1 MTYIEKLMSA
11 IKFDEELLK
20 QEEIERLRVGASE
33 GIVRAY
39 CPYMF
44 GLLRISGAK
53 LPEEIAAT
61 GDPDD
66 CSFEGTCEDCW
77 EQEIAQ

>member
-11 IKFDEELLK
+11 IKFDDEMLT

-33 GIVRAY
+33 GIVSAY

-44 GLLRISGAK
+44 GLLRKSGAK
-53 LPEEIAAT
+53 VPEKTAFT
-61 GDPDD
+61 CD
-66 CSFEGTCEDCW
+66 FEGACEDCW
-77 EQEIAQ
+77 AQEIEQ

>member
-1 MTYIEKLMSA
+1 MTYIEKLMLA
-11 IKFDEELLK
+11 VKFDEELLT

-33 GIVRAY
+33 GIVSAY

-44 GLLRISGAK
+44 GLLRKSGAK

-61 GDPDD
+61 GDPDG
-66 CSFEGTCEDCW
+66 CSFEGACEDCW
-77 EQEIAQ
+77 EQEIEQ